1 MINQWGT
8 HADALGMLLGLRG
21 TAEQFT
27 VERAAGISRAAHGV
41 VVSISKILAQWSSN
55 QFKDFQKSSS
65 EV

>member
-1 MINQWGT
+1 MNNQWGT

-27 VERAAGISRAAHGV
+27 NERAAGISRAAHGV
-41 VVSISKILAQWSSN
+41 VVSISKIVAQRSSN
-55 QFKDFQKSSS
+55 QFEGFQEPSS